1 MIRNIQPKHAGKYT
15 CAVQTKVDSV
25 SIATDVVVRGK
36 CGSCCVM
43 IAEAEEWK
51 GSVVTR
57 VKLLTRCFC
66 SARVSEYVSDT
77 ISRECVEAGRWYLCP
92 RSRTGRAFSEERAA
106 AQAELGNYANG
117 PLIMPSKTRPPNTW
131 DREAEEGLLA

>member
-1 MIRNIQPKHAGKYT
+1 MFFLPSVAFLHQQRSSGDIMIRNIQPKHAGKYT

-36 CGSCCVM
+36 CDPCCVM
-43 IAEAEEWK
+43 MAEAEECK

-66 SARVSEYVSDT
+66 SAQVSEYVSDT
-77 ISRECVEAGRWYLCP
+77 ISRECVEAGACVLA
-92 RSRTGRAFSEERAA
+92 TEQAEILVKNAEQAA
-106 AQAELGNYANG
+106 ARAELGNYAND
-117 PLIMPSKTRPPNTW
+117 P
-131 DREAEEGLLA
+131 